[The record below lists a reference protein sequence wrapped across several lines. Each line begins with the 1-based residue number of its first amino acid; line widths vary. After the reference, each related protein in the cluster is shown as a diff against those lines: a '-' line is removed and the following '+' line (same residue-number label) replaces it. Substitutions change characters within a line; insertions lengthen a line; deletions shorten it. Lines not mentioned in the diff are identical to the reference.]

1 MPGATLH
8 CTADIDECA
17 QKMACQGNLTCTN
30 TVGSYTCSC
39 PSDAAGEC
47 EHPCTALHGVTS
59 KTPRLQKAESAS
71 CIVYSHPTGESL
83 GCGTACRSRSC
94 PEGFCSNGG
103 RCHLHPPSCTP
114 TCECP
119 PAFTDRHCVVAGG
132 DFQPQASA
140 GGCCA
145 PRGAVTHPSSPSPE
159 TQRHHCSFVPRS
171 APKERAAVG
180 QGTAKCHS

>member
-1 MPGATLH
+1 
-8 CTADIDECA
+8 
-17 QKMACQGNLTCTN
+17 MACQGNLTCTN

-145 PRGAVTHPSSPSPE
+145 PRGAEAALWGNCSSVIDVLGAALLRVLCGFPWQPGWGINFSLPS
-159 TQRHHCSFVPRS
+159 CW
-171 APKERAAVG
+171 
-180 QGTAKCHS
+180 